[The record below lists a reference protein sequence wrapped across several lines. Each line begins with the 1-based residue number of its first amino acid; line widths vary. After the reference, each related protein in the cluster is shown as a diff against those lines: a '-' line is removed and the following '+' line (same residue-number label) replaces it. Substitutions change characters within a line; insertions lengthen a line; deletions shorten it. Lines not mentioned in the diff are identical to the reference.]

1 MNARIEDLKRQLR
14 QLDELAA
21 AGTLPSEQAGAA
33 RAKLEQELVSLVMNA
48 DSAAAAPTQAAAAA
62 TAPIAAAPAGA
73 AARPSRR
80 LLAGLSVFVLAVAAA
95 GYALYGTPA
104 AWRGVPVAQSEEEEA
119 GTAGHGGAA
128 EQIAAMVAKLEQRM
142 KDQPDDAEGW
152 SMLGRSYSA
161 MGRYPEAVTAFKRV
175 AALKPKDA
183 QALADQAD
191 ALAMAAGRKL
201 AGEPA
206 QLIARALELDPKN
219 LKALALAGTIAFDAN
234 DYAKAAQLWTTAV
247 AVAEP
252 GSELERNL
260 QSGVAEAR
268 SRAGLPAAPVAA
280 ASAPATTAAGATL
293 AGQVQIAAAL
303 KAKAAPE
310 DTLFVFARAVDGP
323 RVPLAILRKQV
334 KDLPLTFTL
343 DESMAMN
350 PAMSLST
357 AKQVIVGA
365 RISKSGNAIAQPG
378 DLQGFSQ
385 AVAVGASGLK
395 IEIAEEVK

>member
-1 MNARIEDLKRQLR
+1 MNARIEELKRQLR

-21 AGTLPSEQAGAA
+21 SGALPPDQATTA
-33 RAKLEQELVSLVMNA
+33 RAKLEQELVSLVMN
-48 DSAAAAPTQAAAAA
+48 SGEAAPAAA
-62 TAPIAAAPAGA
+62 TAPAATTAPAAGAAPAT
-73 AARPSRR
+73 RPSRR
-80 LLAGLSVFVLAVAAA
+80 LLAGLSLFVLAVAAA
-95 GYALYGTPA
+95 GYAVYGTPG
-104 AWRGVPVAQSEEEEA
+104 AWRGVPVAKSDEEA
-119 GTAGHGGAA
+119 GAGHGSAGA
-128 EQIAAMVAKLEQRM
+128 QIEAMVAKLEQRM

-161 MGRYPEAVTAFKRV
+161 LGRYPEAVAAFKRV

-191 ALAMAAGRKL
+191 AVAMAAGRKL

-234 DYAKAAQLWTTAV
+234 DFAKAAQLWTTAV

-252 GSELERNL
+252 GSELERTL

-268 SRAGLPAAPVAA
+268 SRAGLPPAPVAA
-280 ASAPATTAAGATL
+280 ASTPAATPVAAAGASL
-293 AGQVQIAAAL
+293 AGQVQISAAL
-303 KAKAAPE
+303 KAKASPE

-334 KDLPLTFTL
+334 KDLPLSFTL
-343 DESMAMN
+343 DDSMAMN
-350 PAMSLST
+350 PSMRLST
-357 AKQVIVGA
+357 ATQVIVGA
-365 RISKSGNAIAQPG
+365 RVSKSGNAIAQPG
-378 DLQGFSQ
+378 DLQGFTK

>member
-1 MNARIEDLKRQLR
+1 MNARIEELKRQLR
-14 QLDELAA
+14 QVDELAA
-21 AGTLPSEQAGAA
+21 SGALPPDQATSA
-33 RAKLEQELVSLVMNA
+33 RAKLEQELVSLVMKSG
-48 DSAAAAPTQAAAAA
+48 DP
-62 TAPIAAAPAGA
+62 AAPAGA
-73 AARPSRR
+73 PAAPAAPAVRPSRR
-80 LLAGLSVFVLAVAAA
+80 MLGGLSVFVLAVAAA
-95 GYALYGTPA
+95 GYAVYGTPG
-104 AWRGVPVAQSEEEEA
+104 AWRGVPVAQSEEQA
-119 GTAGHGGAA
+119 GAGHGGAA
-128 EQIAAMVAKLEQRM
+128 GQIEAMVAKLEQRM

-152 SMLGRSYSA
+152 SMLGRSYNA
-161 MGRYPEAVTAFKRV
+161 LGRYPEAVVAFKKV
-175 AALKPKDA
+175 IALKPNDA

-191 ALAMAAGRKL
+191 AVAMAAGRKL

-234 DYAKAAQLWTTAV
+234 DFAKAVQLWSAAV

-268 SRAGLPAAPVAA
+268 ARAGMPPAPVAA
-280 ASAPATTAAGATL
+280 ASAPAPSATAAANATL

-323 RVPLAILRKQV
+323 RVPLAILRRQV
-334 KDLPLTFTL
+334 KDLPLTFSL
-343 DESMAMN
+343 DDSMAMN
-350 PAMSLST
+350 PAMRLST
-357 AKQVIVGA
+357 ATQVIVGA

-378 DLQGFSQ
+378 DLQGFSK

>member
-1 MNARIEDLKRQLR
+1 MNARIEELKRQLR

-21 AGTLPSEQAGAA
+21 AGTLPVDQAGAA
-33 RAKLEQELVSLVMNA
+33 RAKLEQELVSLVMK
-48 DSAAAAPTQAAAAA
+48 SGEPA
-62 TAPIAAAPAGA
+62 TTPEATAAPASPM
-73 AARPSRR
+73 ARPSRR
-80 LLAGLSVFVLAVAAA
+80 LVAGLSVFVVAIAAA
-95 GYALYGTPA
+95 GYAIYGTPG
-104 AWRGVPVAQSEEEEA
+104 AWRGVPVAQSEEEA
-119 GTAGHGGAA
+119 GAAGHGGAA

-175 AALKPKDA
+175 SALKPKDA

-191 ALAMAAGRKL
+191 AVAMAAGRKL

-268 SRAGLPAAPVAA
+268 SRAGLPAAPVAS
-280 ASAPATTAAGATL
+280 ASAPAATPAAAAGATL

-303 KAKAAPE
+303 KAKASPE
-310 DTLFVFARAVDGP
+310 DTLFVFARAVEGP

-343 DESMAMN
+343 DDSMAMN
-350 PAMSLST
+350 PAMRLST
-357 AKQVIVGA
+357 ARQVIVGA

-385 AVAVGASGLK
+385 PTAVGASGLK

>member
-1 MNARIEDLKRQLR
+1 MNARIEELKRQLR

-48 DSAAAAPTQAAAAA
+48 DSAAAAA
-62 TAPIAAAPAGA
+62 APIAAAPAGA

-80 LLAGLSVFVLAVAAA
+80 LLAGLSVFVIAVAAA

-104 AWRGVPVAQSEEEEA
+104 AWRGVPVAQSEEEA

-280 ASAPATTAAGATL
+280 ASAPATTAAAAAGATL

-365 RISKSGNAIAQPG
+365 RVSKSGNAIAQPG

>member
-1 MNARIEDLKRQLR
+1 MNARIEELKRQLR
-14 QLDELAA
+14 QVDELAA
-21 AGTLPSEQAGAA
+21 SGTLPPDQASSA
-33 RAKLEQELVSLVMNA
+33 RAKLEQELVSLVMKSG
-48 DSAAAAPTQAAAAA
+48 DPAAADAPV
-62 TAPIAAAPAGA
+62 TASPAS
-73 AARPSRR
+73 RPSRR
-80 LLAGLSVFVLAVAAA
+80 LLVGLSVFVLAVAAA
-95 GYALYGTPA
+95 GYVVYGTPG
-104 AWRGVPVAQSEEEEA
+104 AWRGVPVAQSEEQA
-119 GTAGHGGAA
+119 GAGHGGATD
-128 EQIAAMVAKLEQRM
+128 QIEAMVAKLEQRM

-161 MGRYPEAVTAFKRV
+161 LGRYPEAVTAFKRV
-175 AALKPKDA
+175 ATLKPKDA

-191 ALAMAAGRKL
+191 AVAMAAGRKL

-234 DYAKAAQLWTTAV
+234 DFAKAAQLWSAAV
-247 AVAEP
+247 AMAEP

-268 SRAGLPAAPVAA
+268 SRAGLPPAPVAA
-280 ASAPATTAAGATL
+280 ASAPTATATAAANATL

-303 KAKAAPE
+303 KAKASPE

-343 DESMAMN
+343 DDSMAMN
-350 PAMSLST
+350 PAMRLST
-357 AKQVIVGA
+357 ATQVIVGA

-378 DLQGFSQ
+378 DLQGFSK

-395 IEIAEEVK
+395 IEIAEELK

>member
-1 MNARIEDLKRQLR
+1 MNARIEELKRQLR

-21 AGTLPSEQAGAA
+21 AGTLPGDQAGAA
-33 RAKLEQELVSLVMNA
+33 RAKLEQELVSLVMKSGEPA
-48 DSAAAAPTQAAAAA
+48 ATTAAAF
-62 TAPIAAAPAGA
+62 APASPA
-73 AARPSRR
+73 ERPSRR
-80 LLAGLSVFVLAVAAA
+80 LVAGLSVFVLAVAAA
-95 GYALYGTPA
+95 GYAVYGTPG
-104 AWRGVPVAQSEEEEA
+104 AWRGVPVAQSEEEA
-119 GTAGHGGAA
+119 GAGHGGAA

-175 AALKPKDA
+175 SALKPKDA

-191 ALAMAAGRKL
+191 AVAMAAGRKL

-234 DYAKAAQLWTTAV
+234 DYTKAAQLWTTAV

-268 SRAGLPAAPVAA
+268 SRAGLPAAPLAS
-280 ASAPATTAAGATL
+280 ASAPAATTAAAAGATL

-343 DESMAMN
+343 DDSMAMN
-350 PAMSLST
+350 PAMRLST
-357 AKQVIVGA
+357 ATQVIVGA
-365 RISKSGNAIAQPG
+365 RVSKSGNAIAQPG
-378 DLQGFSQ
+378 DLQGFSKP
-385 AVAVGASGLK
+385 VAVGASGLK

>member
-21 AGTLPSEQAGAA
+21 SGTLPADQAASA
-33 RAKLEQELVSLVMNA
+33 RAKLEQELVTLVMNSGA
-48 DSAAAAPTQAAAAA
+48 STATGTGTPAAPPIPAASAA
-62 TAPIAAAPAGA
+62 A

-80 LLAGLSVFVLAVAAA
+80 LLAGMSVFVLAVAAA
-95 GYALYGTPA
+95 GYAVYGTPG
-104 AWRGVPVAQSEEEEA
+104 AWRGVPVAQSEDQA
-119 GTAGHGGAA
+119 GAGHGSAA
-128 EQIAAMVAKLEQRM
+128 AQIEDMVAKLEQRM
-142 KDQPDDAEGW
+142 KAQPEDAEGW

-161 MGRYPEAVTAFKRV
+161 LGRYPEAVAAFKRV
-175 AALKPKDA
+175 STLKPKDA

-191 ALAMAAGRKL
+191 AVAMAAGRKL

-219 LKALALAGTIAFDAN
+219 LKALALAGTIAFDAS
-234 DYAKAAQLWTTAV
+234 DFTKAAQLWST
-247 AVAEP
+247 
-252 GSELERNL
+252 
-260 QSGVAEAR
+260 
-268 SRAGLPAAPVAA
+268 
-280 ASAPATTAAGATL
+280 
-293 AGQVQIAAAL
+293 AL
-303 KAKAAPE
+303 KAKASPE

-343 DESMAMN
+343 DDSMAMN
-350 PAMSLST
+350 PAMRLST
-357 AKQVIVGA
+357 ATQVIVGA

-378 DLQGFSQ
+378 DLQGFTK

>member
-1 MNARIEDLKRQLR
+1 MNARIEELKRQLR
-14 QLDELAA
+14 QVDELAA
-21 AGTLPSEQAGAA
+21 SGALPPDQATSA
-33 RAKLEQELVSLVMNA
+33 RAKLEQELVSLVMKSG
-48 DSAAAAPTQAAAAA
+48 DP
-62 TAPIAAAPAGA
+62 AAPAGA
-73 AARPSRR
+73 PAAPAAPAVRPSRR
-80 LLAGLSVFVLAVAAA
+80 MLGGLSVFVLAVAAA
-95 GYALYGTPA
+95 GYAVYGTPG
-104 AWRGVPVAQSEEEEA
+104 AWRGVPVAQSEEQA
-119 GTAGHGGAA
+119 GAGHGGAA
-128 EQIAAMVAKLEQRM
+128 GQIEAMVAKLEQRM

-152 SMLGRSYSA
+152 SMLGRSYNA
-161 MGRYPEAVTAFKRV
+161 LGRYPEAVVAFKKV
-175 AALKPKDA
+175 IALKPNDA

-191 ALAMAAGRKL
+191 AVAMAAGRKL

-234 DYAKAAQLWTTAV
+234 DFAKAVQLWSAAV

-268 SRAGLPAAPVAA
+268 ARAGMPPAPVAA
-280 ASAPATTAAGATL
+280 ASAPAPSATAAANATL

-323 RVPLAILRKQV
+323 RVPLAILRRQV

-343 DESMAMN
+343 DDSMAMN
-350 PAMSLST
+350 PAMRLST
-357 AKQVIVGA
+357 ATQVIVGA

-378 DLQGFSQ
+378 DLQGFSK

>member
-1 MNARIEDLKRQLR
+1 MNARIEELKRQLR

-21 AGTLPSEQAGAA
+21 AGTLPNDQASAA
-33 RAKLEQELVSLVMNA
+33 RAKLEQELVSRVME
-48 DSAAAAPTQAAAAA
+48 SGAPAPATAAAAA
-62 TAPIAAAPAGA
+62 EAAAPVSP

-95 GYALYGTPA
+95 GYAVYGTPG
-104 AWRGVPVAQSEEEEA
+104 AWRGVPVAQSEDQA
-119 GTAGHGGAA
+119 GAGHGGEAG
-128 EQIAAMVAKLEQRM
+128 QIEAMVAKLEQRM
-142 KDQPDDAEGW
+142 KDQPEDAEGW
-152 SMLGRSYSA
+152 SMLGRSYNA
-161 MGRYPEAVTAFKRV
+161 LGRYPEAVAAFKKV
-175 AALKPKDA
+175 IALKPNDA

-234 DYAKAAQLWTTAV
+234 DFAKAAQLWSAAV
-247 AVAEP
+247 AMAEP

-268 SRAGLPAAPVAA
+268 SRAGLPPAPVAA
-280 ASAPATTAAGATL
+280 ASAPAAAAAATGATL

-334 KDLPLTFTL
+334 KDLPLSFTL
-343 DESMAMN
+343 DDSMAMN
-350 PAMSLST
+350 PAMRLST
-357 AKQVIVGA
+357 ATQVIVGA

-378 DLQGFSQ
+378 DLQGFTK

>member
-1 MNARIEDLKRQLR
+1 MVDLKAIDPDVHHHLTGHSNERVLASLR
-14 QLDELAA
+14 QLDRLDRLTEVRLLIVP
-21 AGTLPSEQAGAA
+21 GVNDRPDHV
-33 RAKLEQELVSLVMNA
+33 RATGE
-48 DSAAAAPTQAAAAA
+48 
-62 TAPIAAAPAGA
+62 
-73 AARPSRR
+73 

>member
-21 AGTLPSEQAGAA
+21 SGTLPADQAASA
-33 RAKLEQELVSLVMNA
+33 RAKLEQELVSQVM
-48 DSAAAAPTQAAAAA
+48 DSGASTTAGSGTPAAAPI
-62 TAPIAAAPAGA
+62 PAAPAAA

-95 GYALYGTPA
+95 GYAVYGTPG
-104 AWRGVPVAQSEEEEA
+104 AWRGVPVAQSEDEA
-119 GTAGHGGAA
+119 GAGHGSAA
-128 EQIAAMVAKLEQRM
+128 AQIEDMVAKLEQRM
-142 KDQPDDAEGW
+142 KTQPDDAEGW

-161 MGRYPEAVTAFKRV
+161 LGRYPEAVTAFKRV
-175 AALKPKDA
+175 STLKPKDA

-191 ALAMAAGRKL
+191 AVAMAAGRKL

-219 LKALALAGTIAFDAN
+219 LKALALAGTIAFDAS
-234 DYAKAAQLWTTAV
+234 DFPKAAQLWSAAV

-268 SRAGLPAAPVAA
+268 SRAGLPPAAAA
-280 ASAPATTAAGATL
+280 ASGPVATSAAATAASL
-293 AGQVQIAAAL
+293 AGQVDIAAAL
-303 KAKAAPE
+303 KAKASPE
-310 DTLFVFARAVDGP
+310 DTLFVFARAVEGP

-343 DESMAMN
+343 DDSMAMN
-350 PAMSLST
+350 PAMRLST
-357 AKQVIVGA
+357 ATQVIVGA

-378 DLQGFSQ
+378 DLQGFTK

>member
-1 MNARIEDLKRQLR
+1 MNARIEELKRQLR

-21 AGTLPSEQAGAA
+21 AGTLPVDQAGAA
-33 RAKLEQELVSLVMNA
+33 RAKLEQELVSLVMKSGEPVA
-48 DSAAAAPTQAAAAA
+48 TPTA
-62 TAPIAAAPAGA
+62 AAAPAGPM
-73 AARPSRR
+73 ARPSRR
-80 LLAGLSVFVLAVAAA
+80 LVAGLSVFVLAVAAA
-95 GYALYGTPA
+95 GYAVYGTPG
-104 AWRGVPVAQSEEEEA
+104 AWRGVPVAQSEEEA
-119 GTAGHGGAA
+119 GAAGHGGAA
-128 EQIAAMVAKLEQRM
+128 EQIAAMVTKLEQRM

-175 AALKPKDA
+175 SALKPKDA

-191 ALAMAAGRKL
+191 AVAMAAGRKL

-268 SRAGLPAAPVAA
+268 SRAGMPPAPVAA
-280 ASAPATTAAGATL
+280 ASAPAATPAAAAGATL

-303 KAKAAPE
+303 KAKASPE

-343 DESMAMN
+343 DDSMAMN
-350 PAMSLST
+350 PAMRLST
-357 AKQVIVGA
+357 ATQVIVGA
-365 RISKSGNAIAQPG
+365 RVSKSGNAIAQPG
-378 DLQGFSQ
+378 DLQGFSK

>member
-1 MNARIEDLKRQLR
+1 
-14 QLDELAA
+14 
-21 AGTLPSEQAGAA
+21 
-33 RAKLEQELVSLVMNA
+33 
-48 DSAAAAPTQAAAAA
+48 
-62 TAPIAAAPAGA
+62 
-73 AARPSRR
+73 
-80 LLAGLSVFVLAVAAA
+80 
-95 GYALYGTPA
+95 
-104 AWRGVPVAQSEEEEA
+104 
-119 GTAGHGGAA
+119 
-128 EQIAAMVAKLEQRM
+128 MVAKLEQRM

-191 ALAMAAGRKL
+191 AVAMAAGRKL

-280 ASAPATTAAGATL
+280 ASAGAAAPNAAAAAGATL

-303 KAKAAPE
+303 KGKAAPE

-365 RISKSGNAIAQPG
+365 RVSKSGNAIAQPG